1 MYKKHYLFF
10 KKINGLSPRLLE
22 LESLYLKIIY
32 LKIKLIGPNISFHL
46 YLSLFVCA
54 MRILGYCQGK
64 QGGLI
69 WNKLS

>member
-1 MYKKHYLFF
+1 MYKKHYLIFQ
-10 KKINGLSPRLLE
+10 KIYGLSPRLLE
-22 LESLYLKIIY
+22 LESLYKIIY
-32 LKIKLIGPNISFHL
+32 LKINLIGPNISFHL

>member
-1 MYKKHYLFF
+1 MYKIHYLFF

-22 LESLYLKIIY
+22 LESLYKIIY